1 VEAVVKNPEPG
12 PGLFPWVLRAIL
24 VLAALAAPIIVFRGF
39 TDPDVPDPAKQQR
52 LREVSRPPA
61 SSVTTEPAAIQR
73 P

>member
-1 VEAVVKNPEPG
+1 VRTREPIA
-12 PGLFPWVLRAIL
+12 GLFPWVLRAIL

-39 TDPDVPDPAKQQR
+39 TDPDTPDPAKQQR

-61 SSVTTEPAAIQR
+61 DTATTEPALPR